1 MKELWADGLALHE
14 SARQFGLLPNCRNQ
28 DVMGC
33 EACTVTSPPMPAEVV
48 TEIPWSVTTRNH
60 SA

>member
-48 TEIPWSVTTRNH
+48 TEIPWQ
-60 SA
+60 